1 MPLRPDRC
9 ADASAARREPLVG
22 TASVVRSWL
31 LLEHPGPWG
40 QDAFGDARLPEGLAR
55 ELRER
60 CRASGVRPLLIRRAA
75 GASDGSK
82 VTCFS
87 IRSGPEPPRVQR
99 TALERIED
107 ALELDLDALGRG
119 GPLELQSHDAALFL
133 VCTHG
138 RHDRCCAE
146 RGRPLAQ
153 ALAAA
158 FPDQTW
164 ESSHFGGD
172 RFAGNVIAF
181 PHGFYFGRV
190 ASRDAEPVARAYLSG
205 RLELDHLRGR
215 SCHSMAVQAAEHEL
229 RVAEGLDGVDDVA
242 FEGSAP
248 TGEGISARFRTARGR
263 FEVRLGVEGADPRFL
278 TCRSSAE
285 QIAPAYRVLAV
296 RPLS

>member
-1 MPLRPDRC
+1 VSLRPERC
-9 ADASAARREPLVG
+9 AYASEARGEPLVG

-40 QDAFGDARLPEGLAR
+40 RDAFVDARLPEGLAR
-55 ELRER
+55 ELRTR
-60 CRASGVRPLLIRRAA
+60 CRGSGVRPLLIRRAA
-75 GASDGSK
+75 GAGDGSK
-82 VTCFS
+82 VTCFA

-119 GPLELQSHDAALFL
+119 RPLELESHDAALFL

-138 RHDRCCAE
+138 RHDACCAE

-153 ALAAA
+153 ALARA
-158 FPDQTW
+158 FPGQTW

-172 RFAGNVIAF
+172 RFAANVIAF

-190 ASRDAEPVARAYLSG
+190 SPAEAEPVAREYLDG
-205 RLELDHLRGR
+205 RLALDHLRGR

-229 RVAEGLDGVDDVA
+229 RIAEGLDGVDDVA
-242 FEGSAP
+242 LEDSAP
-248 TGEGISARFRTARGR
+248 TFEGIAARFRTPRGR
-263 FEVRLGVEGADPRFL
+263 FEVRLAIEEADPHFL

-285 QIAPAYRVLAV
+285 ERAPAYRALAV